1 MDGIAFQDRMPGNH
15 CFGCG
20 PGNEDGLRIKSF
32 WSGDGQSVCRFR
44 PQPHQAAGPRGFLNG
59 GIIAT
64 VVDCHGV
71 CTAIADA
78 YRREGRGV
86 GEGGLI
92 WYVTG
97 SLQVDY
103 RRPTP
108 IDRQVEIRG
117 RIVRVDERKTWVA
130 CELSS
135 AGEVCAEARVLAVRV
150 DPAGLR
156 LPEPWGVARAVWPRE
171 RMPT

>member
-1 MDGIAFQDRMPGNH
+1 MDGAAFQDRMPGNH

-20 PGNEDGLRIKSF
+20 PGNEEGLRIKSH
-32 WSGDGQSVCRFR
+32 WAGERQSVCRYR
-44 PQPHQAAGPRGFLNG
+44 PLPHQAAGPRGYLNG

-64 VVDCHGV
+64 LIDCHGV

-78 YRREGRGV
+78 YRREGREI
-86 GEGGLI
+86 GEGELI

-108 IDRQVEIRG
+108 IDREVTVRAWVSEIAG
-117 RIVRVDERKTWVA
+117 SKSWLD
-130 CELSS
+130 CELTSG
-135 AGEVCAEARVLAVRV
+135 GE
-150 DPAGLR
+150 
-156 LPEPWGVARAVWPRE
+156 
-171 RMPT
+171 T

>member
-1 MDGIAFQDRMPGNH
+1 MERTAFQDSMPGNH

-20 PGNEDGLRIKSF
+20 PDNENGLRIKSF
-32 WSGDGQSVCRFR
+32 WSAEGESVCRFR
-44 PQPHQAAGPRGFLNG
+44 PQPHHAAGPRGYLNG

-64 VVDCHGV
+64 VIDCHAA

-78 YRREGRGV
+78 YHRAGRQI
-86 GEGGLI
+86 GEGELI

-97 SLQVDY
+97 SLKVDY

-108 IDRQVEIRG
+108 IGGELEIRA
-117 RIVRVDERKTWVA
+117 RIAECGERKTWVD
-130 CELSS
+130 CELRSG
-135 AGEVCAEARVLAVRV
+135 GEICAEARLLAVRV

-156 LPEPWGVARAVWPRE
+156 HEGNGSEVAR
-171 RMPT
+171 

>member
-1 MDGIAFQDRMPGNH
+1 MERIAFQDRMPGNH

-20 PGNEDGLRIKSF
+20 AGNENGLRIKSF
-32 WSGDGQSVCRFR
+32 WASDSASVCRFR
-44 PQPHQAAGPRGFLNG
+44 AEPHQAAGPRGFLSG

-64 VVDCHGV
+64 VLDCHGV

-78 YRREGRGV
+78 YRREGREM
-86 GEGGLI
+86 GEGELI

-108 IDRQVEIRG
+108 IAQEVTIWARIAEIAG
-117 RIVRVDERKTWVA
+117 RKTWVA
-130 CELSS
+130 CELTSD
-135 AGEVCAEARVLAVRV
+135 GEVCAEGRLLAVRV
-150 DPAGLR
+150 DPAELQHDG
-156 LPEPWGVARAVWPRE
+156 ARPAASR
-171 RMPT
+171 